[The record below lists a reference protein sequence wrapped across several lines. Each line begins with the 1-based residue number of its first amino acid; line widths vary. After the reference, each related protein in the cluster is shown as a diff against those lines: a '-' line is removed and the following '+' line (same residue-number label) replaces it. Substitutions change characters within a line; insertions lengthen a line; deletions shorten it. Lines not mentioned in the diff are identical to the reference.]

1 MFDWGFN
8 PSKLK
13 PQLKMAV
20 HRFQMASNKKSA
32 LLKQSMR
39 EVAVLLNEDPPKEE
53 KARIKAEA
61 LIRDDYIIEAYDI
74 LSLNC
79 ELLAERIKLIQHSK
93 DCPPDLVS
101 CISTLI
107 YAAPRV
113 DIPELTVIRKQFK
126 AKYGKQFEE
135 NAMNNAGGI
144 LNERVVTKL
153 SVEPPAAFLVQ
164 TYLEQICEK
173 FEVDWSPTYRL
184 TAEQMGEPMRPPVG
198 ESVPIGRGTGLGK
211 TFSAHTGMTVTGD
224 DDITY
229 GGNVTLPPAQAPMVS
244 VEPIVPPA
252 TGNDDFAEPDIYI
265 PAAPGSVAASQSS
278 QKQQQSSVAP
288 SFPPPNNSSQTTNAN
303 GDRSDDD
310 RDDDNEAGSGAPSNA
325 PSGGR
330 GSASYNDLAARF
342 ETLKN
347 L

>member
-1 MFDWGFN
+1 
-8 PSKLK
+8 
-13 PQLKMAV
+13 
-20 HRFQMASNKKSA
+20 MASNKKSA
-32 LLKQSMR
+32 LLKQNMR
-39 EVAVLLNEDPPKEE
+39 EVAVLLSEDPPKEE

-79 ELLAERIKLIQHSK
+79 ELLAERIKLIQHTK
-93 DCPPDLVS
+93 DCPPDLIS

-113 DIPELTVIRKQFK
+113 DVPELTVIRKQFK

-135 NAMNNAGGI
+135 NAMNNVGGI

-173 FEVDWSPTYRL
+173 YEVDWSPTYRL
-184 TAEQMGEPMRPPVG
+184 SASEMGEPMKPPIG

-211 TFSAHTGMTVTGD
+211 TFSAHTGMTVNGD
-224 DDITY
+224 EGGTY
-229 GGNVTLPPAQAPMVS
+229 DAGFMPPPEAPVVS
-244 VEPIVPPA
+244 VEPIHPSVA
-252 TGNDDFAEPDIYI
+252 SGKNDFDEPDIYI
-265 PAAPGSVAASQSS
+265 PRAPGAASQNGSS
-278 QKQQQSSVAP
+278 NTPQQRSVPPAV
-288 SFPPPNNSSQTTNAN
+288 PPPSDATGGMSTITHDKSN
-303 GDRSDDD
+303 DDD
-310 RDDDNEAGSGAPSNA
+310 EDGAENGGSA
-325 PSGGR
+325 PSGSR